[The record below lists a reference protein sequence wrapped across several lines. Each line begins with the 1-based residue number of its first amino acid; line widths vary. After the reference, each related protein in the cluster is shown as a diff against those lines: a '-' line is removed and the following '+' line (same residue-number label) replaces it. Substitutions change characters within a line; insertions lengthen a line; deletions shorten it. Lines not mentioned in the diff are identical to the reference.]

1 MGRNKKI
8 SKIAKAVQGILGDE
22 IKGKKLKKEKAI
34 QRFLIKMEA
43 RQTEIQDEL
52 SKGGLKSDR
61 EKLLKNHLHTLKK
74 QIEKAAKIADEM
86 NN

>member
-22 IKGKKLKKEKAI
+22 IKGKRLKKEKAI
-34 QRFLIKMEA
+34 KRFLVKMKA
-43 RQTEIQDEL
+43 RRTEIQNEL
-52 SKGGLKSDR
+52 KKGGLKSDR

-74 QIEKAAKIADEM
+74 QIDKASKIADEM
-86 NN
+86 DS